1 MELAGDEKR
10 IQALFSE
17 LRLEDQSIAPS
28 FDRLWNSARITKP
41 QRVALV
47 QPLVMI
53 GAFATLAVAVG
64 LGLRSPEPAIDDI
77 AHVSAPIGISS
88 IEFPTEAPKKA
99 APGFRRTVHR
109 RHVRPKKLDHVV
121 IQQAEVLSS
130 WQSPT
135 SALMESAVAPVLSS
149 LPELTESV
157 KELESYLSNNEV
169 KELKQ

>member
-1 MELAGDEKR
+1 MDLVGDEKR

-17 LRLEDQSIAPS
+17 LRLEDQSMAPS
-28 FDRLWNSARITKP
+28 FDRLWSSARTKQP
-41 QRVALV
+41 QRVALM
-47 QPLVMI
+47 QPLIML
-53 GAFATLAVAVG
+53 GAFATLAVAFA
-64 LGLRSPEPAIDDI
+64 LGLTSTEPVIHSI

-88 IEFPTEAPKKA
+88 VEFPTAAPKKA
-99 APGFRRTVHR
+99 APGLHRSVHR

-135 SALMESAVAPVLSS
+135 GSLMESAAGPVLNS